1 MCFSFDF
8 SFAKL
13 ICNFWSCV
21 FLLLLLLLFFG
32 IGIGEVC
39 LLPGNMNNSAYDCV
53 LGRIALPVWPM
64 PNETVIN
71 ANELMKSRVFCFL
84 FTFLLIPS
92 AHQCQVQQG
101 RGGREMERE

>member
-1 MCFSFDF
+1 MCF
-8 SFAKL
+8 FA
-13 ICNFWSCV
+13 SSSSS
-21 FLLLLLLLFFG
+21 FFG